1 MQPLSVFNMSIQCK
15 GYAHGMKVAMFR
27 VASEENPDRFLLV
40 PTRPKTCCKQ
50 GSKQC
55 KQRRILKR
63 LHRLQIRTGSNLLKI
78 PPFFSLK
85 SRCLGSS
92 SSGAASSYLY
102 FPWRSRSLLTSQVKI
117 PPVETHGNHPLNLAS
132 SAGTAARKSKSEAKT
147 EYLHCQHHVRL
158 TGVQQQLL
166 PKPGPKTN
174 QKRQSK
180 MFIPNGSNGYI
191 VYNMVNRCMENPC
204 FPLELQTPRSL
215 SAPVKLDIRKGL
227 AWDQRTDVILGL
239 WLVSLFSKRRKK
251 VLKRFPGNKKISKL
265 HHWGNFESM
274 LSSCF
279 PRHFQS
285 PWGSRWWGLWTCI
298 HHVEVCFLTLHLFG
312 IFGWISIVIIIVVR
326 SRHLTVAMVVGE
338 TTGLHLFLG
347 DQVMSSGAIEF
358 CWRRSSVKNTYCV
371 GSKIIRMWG
380 QGVIQVGNAR
390 NCFCH
395 RNHAWNRSK
404 GMCWNGKLW
413 WFLDV
418 FFRFGRNFRA
428 GETRKRISSR
438 RPAHSAACCLKGQE
452 VSRVTTQETSQIAP
466 RLNFFANPHIKDFSR
481 NPPIVKP
488 IPFPILIGV
497 VFGNGGLTIGGVLE
511 KSLAICQT
519 SCELML
525 PSIHPNS
532 SIRIRHSQGPTC
544 AFLARKMQVCR
555 R

>member
-1 MQPLSVFNMSIQCK
+1 MYGKSLLHFSGLQAPRLFGACETGHSQRTCVRSAYWC
-15 GYAHGMKVAMFR
+15 HSWSLT
-27 VASEENPDRFLLV
+27 AS
-40 PTRPKTCCKQ
+40 
-50 GSKQC
+50 
-55 KQRRILKR
+55 
-63 LHRLQIRTGSNLLKI
+63 
-78 PPFFSLK
+78 PFFK
-85 SRCLGSS
+85 
-92 SSGAASSYLY
+92 
-102 FPWRSRSLLTSQVKI
+102 
-117 PPVETHGNHPLNLAS
+117 
-132 SAGTAARKSKSEAKT
+132 EA
-147 EYLHCQHHVRL
+147 L
-158 TGVQQQLL
+158 
-166 PKPGPKTN
+166 
-174 QKRQSK
+174 
-180 MFIPNGSNGYI
+180 
-191 VYNMVNRCMENPC
+191 
-204 FPLELQTPRSL
+204 
-215 SAPVKLDIRKGL
+215 
-227 AWDQRTDVILGL
+227 
-239 WLVSLFSKRRKK
+239 
-251 VLKRFPGNKKISKL
+251 VLKRFPLPKKYQ
-265 HHWGNFESM
+265 NFTEETSNPM
-274 LSSCF
+274 SSCF

-338 TTGLHLFLG
+338 KTGLHLFLG

-395 RNHAWNRSK
+395 RNHAWNKSK

-418 FFRFGRNFRA
+418 FFQVWTKLSSSGDTKTHKLPTTCTLSRLLPERSRSVTSHHARNF
-428 GETRKRISSR
+428 TNC
-438 RPAHSAACCLKGQE
+438 SA
-452 VSRVTTQETSQIAP
+452 SQFLCKSAQ
-466 RLNFFANPHIKDFSR
+466 LLKDFSR

-497 VFGNGGLTIGGVLE
+497 VFGNGGLTIGGFLE

-544 AFLARKMQVCR
+544 AGLARKMQVCCR
-555 R
+555 